1 MSFDSWTRSLVL
13 LVPRHLLYGVGSCSG
28 TSYLIWTLWN
38 GAGVDVD
45 DAVDDVA
52 GGVGFDWMTWSAD
65 ATRCE

>member
-1 MSFDSWTRSLVL
+1 MWTF
-13 LVPRHLLYGVGSCSG
+13 
-28 TSYLIWTLWN
+28 WN

-52 GGVGFDWMTWSAD
+52 GGAGFDWMTWSAD